1 VERLRVLIVEDSSDD
16 AALVLRALRLA
27 DRTVEFEQV
36 QTTASMRE
44 ALRDRGPWD
53 VVTSDWSM
61 PDFSALGALELLK
74 EMRISIPFIVVSGT
88 IRDDAGVRAMRA
100 GAHDYVLK
108 HKLDRLAPAID
119 REIREHHV
127 RRAGREAELR
137 FKRLCDSGA
146 VGIMVTNVADVVV
159 DANDALLEMIG
170 YTRDEMRAGAMNMLE
185 ITVPDLRTASVAAKT
200 ALPTADK
207 VPPIEKAYL
216 RKNGTHVP
224 ALVSVLP
231 LDSSHFLAVV
241 TDLTERKRTEAALA
255 SLEEQLRQA
264 QKMEA
269 VGRLAGGIAHD
280 FNNLLSVILSYTE
293 LLLLDLG
300 DRDPMRED
308 IEQIHRAG
316 ERAAALTRQILTF
329 SRRRFVAPKVIDLNT
344 VLADM
349 DKILR
354 RTIGEDVELTLL
366 AASAIGLVR
375 VDPSSIEQVVMNLAV
390 NARDAMP
397 TGGKLTIETSN
408 IELEERYA
416 GGQLGTSPG
425 PYVVLSVTDTGTG
438 MDRATLDR
446 IFEPFFTTKETG
458 KGTGL
463 GLSTVFGIAKQGGGD
478 VKVHSQPGVG
488 TTFKVYLPRAD
499 AVVEVDRVRPP
510 SPTVRGSET
519 ILLAEDDDQVREAV
533 RNILRRHGYV
543 VLEARNAG
551 EALLISESHDGP
563 IDLLVTDVVMPVMSG
578 PTLARRLARA
588 RPQMKV
594 LCMSGYAD
602 DVAVRHGVIEA
613 AFTYLQKPITV
624 ESLTRK
630 VREVLESDHGGL
642 ASGG

>member
-1 VERLRVLIVEDSSDD
+1 
-16 AALVLRALRLA
+16 
-27 DRTVEFEQV
+27 
-36 QTTASMRE
+36 
-44 ALRDRGPWD
+44 
-53 VVTSDWSM
+53 
-61 PDFSALGALELLK
+61 
-74 EMRISIPFIVVSGT
+74 
-88 IRDDAGVRAMRA
+88 
-100 GAHDYVLK
+100 
-108 HKLDRLAPAID
+108 
-119 REIREHHV
+119 
-127 RRAGREAELR
+127 
-137 FKRLCDSGA
+137 
-146 VGIMVTNVADVVV
+146 
-159 DANDALLEMIG
+159 
-170 YTRDEMRAGAMNMLE
+170 
-185 ITVPDLRTASVAAKT
+185 
-200 ALPTADK
+200 
-207 VPPIEKAYL
+207 
-216 RKNGTHVP
+216 
-224 ALVSVLP
+224 
-231 LDSSHFLAVV
+231 
-241 TDLTERKRTEAALA
+241 
-255 SLEEQLRQA
+255 
-264 QKMEA
+264 
-269 VGRLAGGIAHD
+269 
-280 FNNLLSVILSYTE
+280 
-293 LLLLDLG
+293 
-300 DRDPMRED
+300 
-308 IEQIHRAG
+308 
-316 ERAAALTRQILTF
+316 
-329 SRRRFVAPKVIDLNT
+329 
-344 VLADM
+344 
-349 DKILR
+349 
-354 RTIGEDVELTLL
+354 LL

-375 VDPSSIEQVVMNLAV
+375 VDPSSIEQVVMNLVV

-438 MDRATLDR
+438 MERATLDR

-519 ILLAEDDDQVREAV
+519 ILLAEDDDQVREAA

-588 RPQMKV
+588 RPQLKV

-624 ESLTRK
+624 ESLTRR
-630 VREVLESDHGGL
+630 VREVLASDHGGL